1 MEVLESSE
9 AEVRFMT
16 IFIYSAHLHLGTS
29 QSVSLGL
36 KFQDPGEEKLIC
48 QLSSATLKSITYPE
62 FNIYIPEEEPGFIV
76 MNQETIFGKEEPL

>member
-1 MEVLESSE
+1 MNNTGYFIESQDELNQDLKREGGLEVLESSE

-36 KFQDPGEEKLIC
+36 KFQDPGEEKLI
-48 QLSSATLKSITYPE
+48 LLA
-62 FNIYIPEEEPGFIV
+62 
-76 MNQETIFGKEEPL
+76 